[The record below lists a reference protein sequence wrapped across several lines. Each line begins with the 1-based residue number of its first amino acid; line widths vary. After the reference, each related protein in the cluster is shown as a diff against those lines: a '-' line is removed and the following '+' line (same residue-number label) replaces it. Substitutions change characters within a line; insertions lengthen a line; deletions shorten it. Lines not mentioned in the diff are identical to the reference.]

1 MVNFVVLRFLFKWLL
16 SSLMFILNGSYS
28 LGYIVVLILT
38 EILHYLIQ
46 ITVFLFHFLAQ
57 DIRARVVFD
66 YVKTSF
72 KEA

>member
-38 EILHYLIQ
+38 EILHYL
-46 ITVFLFHFLAQ
+46 FLFHFLAQ